1 MKIIFVYIVFFLI
14 LCIQAD
20 ELDPLSDY
28 LKGKILFA
36 KIKSK
41 TISTTT
47 STSHIVDDTFGDTL
61 GEKIILAGIGSF
73 VTALIREINLHF
85 DPFGGDI
92 VQTLKLSC
100 TKLFKSMDH
109 QEKENITEEEQPLF
123 ILENLIM
130 KRYKHSKKLLL
141 SHTDSHNIF
150 KHFTSK
156 EYRQIL
162 DEIRHSILATD
173 RALFFAN
180 HSKLA
185 HIVDSS
191 QFNWDNQRTYVSS
204 EELIFS
210 IFTKQKNN

>member
-73 VTALIREINLHF
+73 VTA
-85 DPFGGDI
+85 
-92 VQTLKLSC
+92 
-100 TKLFKSMDH
+100 
-109 QEKENITEEEQPLF
+109 
-123 ILENLIM
+123 
-130 KRYKHSKKLLL
+130 
-141 SHTDSHNIF
+141 TDSHNIF

-191 QFNWDNQRTYVSS
+191 QFNWDNQRTY
-204 EELIFS
+204 
-210 IFTKQKNN
+210 